1 MSLPHRYRVHPAR
14 TFLVGRFSRSKAS
27 RAFALAIVPS
37 AIVRRHRGNCHASQS
52 SVRKPHEGKLK
63 GNAEGK
69 YLHSDL
75 QLLLQISGTIKW
87 KNIRVTD
94 KRESHVRRE
103 SIARRGKA
111 REGEVG
117 RVVFST
123 PQKSSTLPTR
133 RGDNDLLLC
142 FQIVWRLTARSS
154 ERRQ

>member
-111 REGEVG
+111 RQGEG
-117 RVVFST
+117 
-123 PQKSSTLPTR
+123 R
-133 RGDNDLLLC
+133 RGKARLDASFSRHRKNRVLC
-142 FQIVWRLTARSS
+142 LRAAAITICFFAFRSFGD
-154 ERRQ
+154 